1 MKRHYLLHIT
11 PHEVIVSYVSHQLR
25 TARFLVTQF
34 MWELTQLA
42 KEKVPSTAPMAVQ
55 FQYRS
60 GQSVNLC
67 CSSRDLSSFPPGW
80 ISDRPDNYNVTVRQ
94 LDRTEHKQLKWL
106 ICKVSPEPWSCG
118 WLVRYS
124 YDFFCRSVRLWARHS
139 GLRHYDV
146 DMFWTVHRHNQCAMW
161 TDLFYLVSNL

>member
-42 KEKVPSTAPMAVQ
+42 KEKAPSTAPMAVQ

-67 CSSRDLSSFPPGW
+67 CSSRDLSSVPPGW

-106 ICKVSPEPWSCG
+106 MCKVNPEPWSCG

-124 YDFFCRSVRLWARHS
+124 YDFFAAQYVCERVILGYVITTLTCSEL
-139 GLRHYDV
+139 Y
-146 DMFWTVHRHNQCAMW
+146 
-161 TDLFYLVSNL
+161 TDITSAPCELIYSI